1 MRLETIRAEN
11 LDSPGWLDRLTDK
24 YKRDHA
30 ENLRKAD
37 QKRKRERLALVN
49 EIATR
54 LKVGKQD
61 VATEVREPTQ
71 TLEVEK
77 PTPTENKV
85 DQKEILDLLSA
96 IAETLEQH
104 AEAIEALADKLDEI
118 AETQSRR
125 PTGRAPTLEKVEL
138 SQFDKEVIEKRFEQ
152 IGLNGEIRKVIRDP
166 YIQGRFSG

>member
-1 MRLETIRAEN
+1 MELQTIRSEVS
-11 LDSPGWLDRLTDK
+11 SPGWLDRLTDK

-37 QKRKRERLALVN
+37 QKRKKERLALVN

-61 VATEVREPTQ
+61 VTTEVREPTQ

-77 PTPTENKV
+77 PPPTEDKV

-104 AEAIEALADKLDEI
+104 AEAIEALADKIDEI
-118 AETQSRR
+118 SGVQATR
-125 PTGRAPTLEKVEL
+125 PTGRAPVVQSEPSSRDLEIIEMRASEIGLCGEL
-138 SQFDKEVIEKRFEQ
+138 KRILPFEVI
-152 IGLNGEIRKVIRDP
+152 NG
-166 YIQGRFSG
+166 